1 MGRYNYGCCNPS
13 KGKHMTEHAYTFAR
27 PPKPVGYWVL
37 YAQATPTISFS
48 MYHKPTRLQIW
59 FTELLLGWKWRDA

>member
-1 MGRYNYGCCNPS
+1 
-13 KGKHMTEHAYTFAR
+13 MTEHAYTIAQ

-37 YAQATPTISFS
+37 YGQGSPYTQFS

-59 FTELLLGWKWRDA
+59 FTEQLLGWKWRDA